1 MGRGL
6 VFLYEDLHPHWVD
19 LYRDSKLETLGVHM
33 IALPGTNSVNCLID
47 ALEKE
52 GGRNHI
58 DALEQAGVMVE
69 YELHAGEWLL
79 PRELFGE
86 HPEYFR
92 MNQDG
97 VRTNDVNFCPASR
110 EALDIVADRAE
121 KLANILRQKSH
132 RYYLWLDDVD
142 NGSCYCE
149 HCRNLSSADQYIL
162 ILEAI
167 LRGLRRY
174 DPEAMLAFLAYGT
187 VLTVPSRVP
196 EGIFLEFAPMTRN
209 HDKPITSSDEPRAV
223 AYLEL
228 LDKLLKVFR
237 VEEAEIL
244 EYWLDNAL
252 FSGYHYPPVKVP
264 FNAPVCEAD
273 TAYYTSLGI
282 STVKTFASYI
292 GGTYFDLHGEPP
304 IREYGEILRKY
315 IPDQK

>member
-52 GGRNHI
+52 GGRENI
-58 DALEQAGVMVE
+58 EALEQAGVKVE

-79 PRELFGE
+79 PRDLFEE

-97 VRTNDVNFCPASR
+97 VRTNDVNFCPANR

-121 KLANILRQKSH
+121 KLAGIIRQKSH

-187 VLTVPSRVP
+187 VLTVPSWVP
-196 EGIFLEFAPMTRN
+196 EGIFLEFAPMTRD
-209 HDKPITSSDEPRAV
+209 HEKPITCPDDPRSV

-228 LDKLLKVFR
+228 LNRLLKVFR
-237 VEEAEIL
+237 AEEAEIL

-252 FSGYHYPPVKVP
+252 YSGYHYPPVKVP
-264 FNAPVCEAD
+264 FHAAVCDAD

-282 STVKTFASYI
+282 PTVKTFASYI

-304 IREYGEILRKY
+304 IREYGEILLKY
-315 IPDQK
+315 IPEQP